1 MLFAWENTVV
11 LAMMKKERFLNLI
24 LLRNY
29 GEAVDIIFLYTMHLF
44 LSLQGK
50 DVSEIQFSGNCRTIQ
65 KSRRICNFNSFVRII
80 QLGLK
85 CILLQPCILKVEQ

>member
-29 GEAVDIIFLYTMHLF
+29 GEAMDIIFFYTMHLF

-50 DVSEIQFSGNCRTIQ
+50 DVSEIQFSGDCHTIQ

-80 QLGLK
+80 QLGLR